1 MNRDKTTVQ
10 ELLLKA
16 LNVLGLVAGIVLII
30 IAIPSSLKGFALLLA
45 GLVIAGA
52 NIYWLLK
59 RRKNERMALEGRGS
73 AHANSDE

>member
-16 LNVLGLVAGIVLII
+16 LNVLGLVAGIVIII

-59 RRKNERMALEGRGS
+59 RRKSERLALEGRGD
-73 AHANSDE
+73 ANANSGE